1 MADVHVLQLG
11 VEPEGRIH
19 RPDVVVLQ
27 LEPLNAGVQRDGQ
40 HLQGGGGAADGERH
54 LVTLAGQRAEPV
66 RAENI
71 SIAENILGFC
81 LKIFQP
87 RQEKEEGEEGG
98 HCGDHLK
105 YTRFSL
111 NIMPAQ
117 SSEGQS
123 RAYNPIA
130 R

>member
-27 LEPLNAGVQRDGQ
+27 LEPLDAGVQRDGQ

-71 SIAENILGFC
+71 S
-81 LKIFQP
+81 
-87 RQEKEEGEEGG
+87 
-98 HCGDHLK
+98 
-105 YTRFSL
+105 
-111 NIMPAQ
+111 M
-117 SSEGQS
+117 
-123 RAYNPIA
+123 
-130 R
+130 